1 MNIYGVKLKNHFLD
15 THNYKNYLACLLDP
29 DFYPFPV
36 FTLHWFTPEF
46 INKKILIEAISKR
59 LNKYTGS
66 ILTSLT
72 SDFINDHDDFSAIV
86 TVELQIDSLNQAL
99 YETLVKDFE
108 ELIEW
113 YERIYEIN
121 RIFSN

>member
-1 MNIYGVKLKNHFLD
+1 MNIYGVTLKKHFLD
-15 THNYKNYLACLLDP
+15 THSYRSYLSCLLDS

-46 INKKILIEAISKR
+46 IDKKILLDAISQH
-59 LNKYTGS
+59 LNKYTGI

-72 SDFINDHDDFSAIV
+72 SDFISGHRDFSAIV
-86 TVELQIDSLNQAL
+86 TVEIQIDSLNQL
-99 YETLVKDFE
+99 LFESLVKDFE

-113 YERIYEIN
+113 YDRIYEIN
-121 RIFSN
+121 KIFSS